1 MSVTIAEVD
10 AEIASLVADMSAAV
24 DYRIVQK
31 EVKASQKLEGLL
43 KVRKA
48 LIENPEAEISLMT
61 FDFNVDE
68 MGEDKREKEL

>member
-24 DYRIVQK
+24 DYRIGQK

-68 MGEDKREKEL
+68 MGEDKSEKEL